1 MFHPSGV
8 AFGVEVRSLASKT
21 YNGSP
26 ANPEVNFRC
35 DGESQV
41 HQYDSDFYRFLAT
54 FAVRSAEQIVPLLRA
69 LVKIDSVADF
79 GCGHGAWLSVWRKSG
94 ARVMGIDG
102 PYVDRRHL
110 IIDVDEFCPA
120 DLSQPIDLGRRFDL
134 VQSLEVAEH
143 LPADR
148 AADFID
154 TLTAHAPFVMFS
166 AAVPGQG
173 GEHHINEQPLEYW
186 RNKFHDRGYVAIDYI
201 RPQLAANLRVQHWYR
216 YNIVLYVK
224 ESHLGALP
232 DRLRAFQVPAKQK
245 LREYWPFPD
254 RIRHA
259 LIKQL
264 PRGAV
269 DYLARFKA
277 QLEVRRARSAGS
289 AS

>member
-1 MFHPSGV
+1 M
-8 AFGVEVRSLASKT
+8 
-21 YNGSP
+21 
-26 ANPEVNFRC
+26 
-35 DGESQV
+35 
-41 HQYDSDFYRFLAT
+41 
-54 FAVRSAEQIVPLLRA
+54 
-69 LVKIDSVADF
+69 
-79 GCGHGAWLSVWRKSG
+79 
-94 ARVMGIDG
+94 
-102 PYVDRRHL
+102 
-110 IIDVDEFCPA
+110 IDVDEFRPS

-186 RNKFHDRGYVAIDYI
+186 RKKFHDRGYVAIDYI

-277 QLEVRRARSAGS
+277 QLEARRARSAGS